1 MNGEFSANSSTFDV
15 FLCFGKLF
23 HYIQY
28 ITMCTNGI
36 VFFFSS
42 AYVSLFLCNA
52 SLVVFCLCSYC
63 FPLV

>member
-36 VFFFSS
+36 VFF
-42 AYVSLFLCNA
+42 SLLRM
-52 SLVVFCLCSYC
+52 SLYLSVMRR
-63 FPLV
+63 